1 MSIGSSNTFN
11 VGFVPNTL
19 NCTAKQQFIVMYCS
33 KILEHTKSGSQYFS
47 YIVAV
52 SFIGGGKRSIREK
65 TNDL

>member
-1 MSIGSSNTFN
+1 MIKSSSQKYIDT
-11 VGFVPNTL
+11 
-19 NCTAKQQFIVMYCS
+19 S